1 MVLIFAIGKSG
12 TGGGCFCSWPCVAVW
27 IVRLCLRSIWITSV
41 IAVKGTLADMLFRLL
56 YRNRPGIKTR
66 FVHFTRGQQNFRGFN
81 FREWLL
87 THEKRKNKY
96 LAKITNHMLSDV
108 RIVSFLVLHHSY
120 CCYSYCKRQ

>member
-1 MVLIFAIGKSG
+1 MNLGQAAVASALGLASLSG
-12 TGGGCFCSWPCVAVW
+12 SYVCVYVAF
-27 IVRLCLRSIWITSV
+27 WITSV
-41 IAVKGTLADMLFRLL
+41 IAVKGTLADTLFRLL

-81 FREWLL
+81 FHEWLL
-87 THEKRKNKY
+87 TREKRKNKY
-96 LAKITNHMLSDV
+96 LAKITNHTLSDV